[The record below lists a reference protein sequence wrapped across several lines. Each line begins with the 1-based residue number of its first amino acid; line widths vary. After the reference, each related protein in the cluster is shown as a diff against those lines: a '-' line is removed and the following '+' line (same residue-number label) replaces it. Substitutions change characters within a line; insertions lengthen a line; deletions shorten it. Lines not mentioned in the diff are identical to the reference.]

1 MNMAGLLDFLQ
12 GASKGF
18 WAGNLGAPV
27 DMAALAANGLIAAG
41 GYAGHR
47 LGLLQTP
54 PGLIEK
60 PVGGSEWIADKMRG
74 VGLLQDNPGSAADAY
89 GQVAGG
95 LLWPVV
101 AAKSPQIA
109 GGLLQAADNLAA
121 PTQLNKQAGVIR
133 AKFVPGKNPSGKV
146 TILDDGTAI
155 VEKPSGGFK
164 TYDDFRADVFDA
176 AREKFGTSYDDRY
189 FRFTN
194 NPEEIALARAGQLR
208 NSMNHADGFQ
218 EKGLSVADHVQYSIA
233 GYKYGYPVMG
243 KWLAWGS
250 DGEPLLDPKTIK
262 VLGDMRPARELMI
275 ADKKLQG
282 EILKKA
288 GLPDDYFNG
297 VTFENDMH
305 NFAPWPSKVE

>member
-1 MNMAGLLDFLQ
+1 MAGLLDFLQ

-121 PTQLNKQAGVIR
+121 PTQLNKQAGVIKATGYFQKSQKLPQDIDANVVR
-133 AKFVPGKNPSGKV
+133 PVYKSLPDSNK
-146 TILDDGTAI
+146 
-155 VEKPSGGFK
+155 
-164 TYDDFRADVFDA
+164 YDA
-176 AREKFGTSYDDRY
+176 AG
-189 FRFTN
+189 
-194 NPEEIALARAGQLR
+194 RA
-208 NSMNHADGFQ
+208 
-218 EKGLSVADHVQYSIA
+218 Y
-233 GYKYGYPVMG
+233 
-243 KWLAWGS
+243 
-250 DGEPLLDPKTIK
+250 
-262 VLGDMRPARELMI
+262 GDMDLALFKMQNGDFGVKYSPIQGGKPVKPFYAVGDNIDELVDYGLGRI
-275 ADKKLQG
+275 SRGQKSSSAAAKKHYKLSLLG
-282 EILKKA
+282 RLEDA
-288 GLPDDYFNG
+288 GIDPNDFVHKMSERSKSEYLTHVPTGTKIRISDHDLPLGYESPDLDLRLSQSTQDQAQAIIDFFG
-297 VTFENDMH
+297 
-305 NFAPWPSKVE
+305 K

>member
-1 MNMAGLLDFLQ
+1 MAGLLDFLQ

-41 GYAGHR
+41 GYAGHK

-74 VGLLQDNPGSAADAY
+74 AGLLQDSPGSAADAY

-95 LLWPVV
+95 LLGPVV

-109 GGLLQAADNLAA
+109 RGLLQAADNLAA

-133 AKFVPGKNPSGKV
+133 AKFVPGEKASGVV
-146 TILDDGTAI
+146 TVLDDGTAI
-155 VEKPSGGFK
+155 VAKPRVGFK
-164 TYDDFRADVFDA
+164 SYDDFRQDVFDA
-176 AREKFGTSYDDRY
+176 AREKFGTQYGDRY

-194 NPEEIALARAGQLR
+194 NPDEINLARAGQLR
-208 NSMNHADGFQ
+208 NSMNHAEGFH
-218 EKGLSVADHVQYSIA
+218 EKGLSVADHVHYGIA

-243 KWLAWGS
+243 RWLAWGS

-262 VLGDMRPARELMI
+262 VLGDMQPARSLMI
-275 ADKKLQG
+275 ADKKLQS

-288 GLPDDYFNG
+288 GLPADYFNG
-297 VTFENDMH
+297 VMFENNMH
-305 NFAPWPSKVE
+305 DFAPWPK